1 MEYNFD
7 EYVDRHGTN
16 SIKWEKMEELFG
28 KNDLLPMWIA
38 DMDFRTPH
46 QIVEALKK
54 RAEHG
59 IFGYTFRPDA
69 FYDSARQWISK
80 RNNWNVE
87 KEWMVDSS
95 GVVSAIIIA
104 VLSYTKPGDGI
115 IVQPPVYY
123 PFFNVIKNND
133 RKILYNDL
141 IFENGRYTMNF
152 EDLENKVKDAK
163 MLILCNPHNPVGR
176 VWTEEELARLGK
188 ICLENDVIIASDE
201 IHSDFIYEGYKHV
214 HIASLDGLS
223 KRTVTFIAPNK
234 TFNLA
239 GIPASISIIPDEGL
253 RKSYGET
260 MVALGIETSNIFS
273 ITATEAAYR
282 YGEEWF
288 EALLKYLRGNIEFLK
303 AFLNDRLPDVQVVVP
318 EGTYLVWLNFRKL
331 GLTDDELSNLI
342 IKKAKIALDGGNMF
356 GHGGSGFQRMNIA
369 TPRSL
374 LKDGLES
381 ICKAVQG
388 EMNERG

>member
-16 SIKWEKMEELFG
+16 SRKWERMEELFG

-38 DMDFRTPH
+38 DMDFRAPH

-95 GVVSAIIIA
+95 GVVSAIIVA

-188 ICLENDVIIASDE
+188 ICLDNDVIIASDE

-342 IKKAKIALDGGNMF
+342 IKKAKVALDDGNMF